1 MASNMAYRSPRLIE
15 EGLGDYAS
23 PESILR
29 AEVLLLRH
37 IGYTDAAAK
46 LEKAMDTC
54 KVEVTGD
61 KSGATCKQ
69 YADALMQAI

>member
-1 MASNMAYRSPRLIE
+1 M
-15 EGLGDYAS
+15 GDYAS

-37 IGYTDAAAK
+37 IGYTDAAVK
-46 LEKAMDTC
+46 LEKALDTC
-54 KVEVTGD
+54 RVNITGD

-69 YADALMQAI
+69 YADALVEML